1 MRRPGPNYRFEDFHA
16 IQSIDDEGFLF
27 NWSKTNPWAPL
38 NKVFQP
44 TNEQELRSILLGGY
58 ETVRVVGSNI
68 VVRARALG
76 SSGEAGPAALIDL
89 RSWTGQ
95 VAVSEDFVTYKAAT
109 TVDQLNA
116 DLLEIDR
123 MLLACPGVIGIQNS
137 SRGTSGH
144 LYLLRGPAIVPQLLN
159 TNQAATLTGASTMTI
174 AHGSGNTDITLIGSD
189 FIPGVAVT
197 WNGSYRL
204 TRIVDSTHLS
214 VAIPASDLSKP
225 GAATLTAINPGAGP
239 SSSLTIN
246 VQ

>member
-1 MRRPGPNYRFEDFHA
+1 MLNGSYPYHTTTPANYLECYKLNGGLLFSTSGGVLTTNVPEVQVGTFEGMSGLDTYGNPDRRVEPDVSLGRVFYMSNT
-16 IQSIDDEGFLF
+16 DESTYSGTMNAVTAYDLNTFL
-27 NWSKTNPWAPL
+27 
-38 NKVFQP
+38 
-44 TNEQELRSILLGGY
+44 
-58 ETVRVVGSNI
+58 
-68 VVRARALG
+68 
-76 SSGEAGPAALIDL
+76 PAAVLPIDF
-89 RSWTGQ
+89 STAGGNT
-95 VAVSEDFVTYKAAT
+95 DP
-109 TVDQLNA
+109 NA
-116 DLLEIDR
+116 DTNAVDLVRWGQD
-123 MLLACPGVIGIQNS
+123 GVAALD
-137 SRGTSGH
+137 TSGH

-174 AHGSGNTDITLIGSD
+174 AHGSGNTDITLIGSN

-197 WNGSYRL
+197 WNGSYRF